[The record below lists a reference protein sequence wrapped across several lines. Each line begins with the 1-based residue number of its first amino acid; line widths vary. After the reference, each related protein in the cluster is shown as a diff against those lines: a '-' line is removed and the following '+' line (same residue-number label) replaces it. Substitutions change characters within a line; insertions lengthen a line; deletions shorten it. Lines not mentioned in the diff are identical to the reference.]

1 MNVNYGENNS
11 SLDINQKNTKILPK
25 ININYL
31 TYLNKNN
38 NNSIRLI
45 KKKQP
50 YKNNLFTF
58 IKIINFN

>member
-38 NNSIRLI
+38 NNLI
-45 KKKQP
+45 TLK
-50 YKNNLFTF
+50 
-58 IKIINFN
+58 